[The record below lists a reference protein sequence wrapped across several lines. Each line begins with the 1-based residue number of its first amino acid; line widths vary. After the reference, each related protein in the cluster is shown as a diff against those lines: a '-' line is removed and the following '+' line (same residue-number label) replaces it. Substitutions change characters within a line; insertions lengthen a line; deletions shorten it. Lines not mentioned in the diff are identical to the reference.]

1 MLQPC
6 RRRTHQIIEL
16 ISLSAL
22 WRSSKHS
29 TRVIE
34 KKKPGLDQAQSCGAR
49 VRAGFLWRMQLEQG
63 WQARSQPA
71 EWPVCY
77 LPFVKRSI
85 KMSSFLQGKKKAI
98 TLHTALMKRPRSS
111 DPHQGRPGELTQSL
125 LLGCSHQMLRVPGL
139 GGKNAAPRWK
149 RLSRAPSLPTRLPL
163 PSFKPRKAFS
173 ERNFSTPRWLRS
185 MRSIR
190 SPPR

>member
-1 MLQPC
+1 MQKAYPPNNRINKPICTLEKLKTFHESHRKKETWPRPGSKLRGEGQGRFPLENAVGARMASEESTC
-6 RRRTHQIIEL
+6 RVACLLPAIRE
-16 ISLSAL
+16 AL
-22 WRSSKHS
+22 DKNVFFPAR
-29 TRVIE
+29 
-34 KKKPGLDQAQSCGAR
+34 KKK
-49 VRAGFLWRMQLEQG
+49 
-63 WQARSQPA
+63 
-71 EWPVCY
+71 
-77 LPFVKRSI
+77 
-85 KMSSFLQGKKKAI
+85 KKKAI

-149 RLSRAPSLPTRLPL
+149 RLSRAPSLPARLPL